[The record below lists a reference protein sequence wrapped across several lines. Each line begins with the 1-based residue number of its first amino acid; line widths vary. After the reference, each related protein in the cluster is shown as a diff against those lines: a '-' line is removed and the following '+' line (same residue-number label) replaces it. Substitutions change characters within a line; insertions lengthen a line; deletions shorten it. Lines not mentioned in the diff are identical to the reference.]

1 MVETFGVEVKTIEK
15 FELGIEKKFNKK
27 VSMENQMKAKL
38 GLVLATV
45 FVGSGMLM
53 TETASAQLAPVP
65 VEIADCWTESGMDI
79 ADGEFI
85 VQINT
90 SKVTKAQLIKIL
102 SGLSGRNITPAGYPL
117 FFDKATFVHVKA
129 VDYAVGAHALSRE
142 DLKMAV
148 YLELTEVLT
157 YGAAKQDYG
166 TSAAC
171 NHNSYP
177 APAVGVRN

>member
-1 MVETFGVEVKTIEK
+1 MKT
-15 FELGIEKKFNKK
+15 
-27 VSMENQMKAKL
+27 KL
-38 GLVLATV
+38 VLLLATV
-45 FVGSGMLM
+45 LVGSVSMVS
-53 TETASAQLAPVP
+53 EKAAAQLAPVP

-79 ADGEFI
+79 EDGEFI

-90 SKVTKAQLIKIL
+90 GKVTKAQLIKIL
-102 SGLSGRNITPAGYPL
+102 SGLSGRNITPVGYPL
-117 FFDKATFVHVKA
+117 FFDKSTFVHVKA
-129 VDYAVGAHALSRE
+129 ADYGVGAHRLSRE

-157 YGAAKQDYG
+157 YGAAKKDYG

-171 NHNSYP
+171 NHRAYP

>member
-1 MVETFGVEVKTIEK
+1 
-15 FELGIEKKFNKK
+15 
-27 VSMENQMKAKL
+27 MKSKI
-38 GLVLATV
+38 GLFLVAL

-53 TETASAQLAPVP
+53 TETALAQLAPVP

-90 SKVTKAQLIKIL
+90 AKVTKAQLIKIL
-102 SGLSGRNITPAGYPL
+102 SGLNGRNITPVGYPL
-117 FFDKATFVHVKA
+117 FFDKSTFVHVRA
-129 VDYAVGAHALSRE
+129 VDYGVGAHALSRE
-142 DLKMAV
+142 DLKLAV

-157 YGAAKQDYG
+157 YGAAKKDYG

-171 NHNSYP
+171 NHNAYP

>member
-1 MVETFGVEVKTIEK
+1 
-15 FELGIEKKFNKK
+15 
-27 VSMENQMKAKL
+27 MENQMKAKL
-38 GLVLATV
+38 VLLLATV
-45 FVGSGMLM
+45 FVGSGLLM
-53 TETASAQLAPVP
+53 TEKASAQLAPAP

-85 VQINT
+85 VQIET
-90 SKVTKAQLIKIL
+90 SKVTKAQLLKIL
-102 SGLSGRNITPAGYPL
+102 SGLSGRNITPAYPL
-117 FFDKATFVHVKA
+117 IFDKSTFVHVKA
-129 VDYAVGAHALSRE
+129 VDYNVGSGKLSRE

-157 YGAAKQDYG
+157 YGASKKDYG

-171 NHNSYP
+171 NHNAYP